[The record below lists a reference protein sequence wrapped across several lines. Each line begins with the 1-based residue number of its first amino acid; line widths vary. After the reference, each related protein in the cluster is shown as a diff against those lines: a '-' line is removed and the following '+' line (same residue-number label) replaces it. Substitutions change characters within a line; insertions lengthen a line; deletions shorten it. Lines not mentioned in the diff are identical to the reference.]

1 MTRQSGD
8 DRDVETQ
15 LVQLL
20 DFDKFEL
27 IKELLKNR
35 LKIVWCTR
43 LQRAQG
49 EDDKAR
55 IEVLSLSHPLVGTS
69 NFSADVEALPY

>member
-1 MTRQSGD
+1 MLQSGD

-15 LVQLL
+15 LVQQL
-20 DFDKFEL
+20 DFDKFDL

-43 LQRAQG
+43 LQRAQA
-49 EDDKAR
+49 EDEKKR
-55 IEVLSLSHPLVGTS
+55 IEVILQSPATTGCAHNYNAMNITI
-69 NFSADVEALPY
+69 